1 MGETDKEIVDLCR
14 KIYRENKSAIDLI
27 IENNDYKADVLSA
40 MADVIKSRA
49 DLQEI
54 VVENNGILALPNN
67 LNNLNKLKYGEWQ
80 KDNIVYI
87 HFINF
92 AQGHKDA
99 CVEILVA
106 PPKNNADNDKKAKLL
121 AKIEEKTGLKFK
133 GKDWNYT
140 EPFNILTY
148 EDCLNYE
155 NEQEIKTHIERKME
169 ELKSKYIDGL
179 RTALN
184 EI

>member
-1 MGETDKEIVDLCR
+1 MEEI
-14 KIYRENKSAIDLI
+14 
-27 IENNDYKADVLSA
+27 
-40 MADVIKSRA
+40 IKKRT

-54 VVENNGILALPNN
+54 TIESNGIIALPSN
-67 LNNLNKLKYGEWQ
+67 LNNLNQLKYGEWTN
-80 KDNIVYI
+80 DNIVQI

-106 PPKNNADNDKKAKLL
+106 PPKNMDDNEKRKNLL
-121 AKIEEKTGLKFK
+121 KKIEEKTGLKFR

-155 NEQEIKTHIERKME
+155 NEQEIKAHIERKME
-169 ELKSKYIDGL
+169 ELKIKYIDAL

-184 EI
+184 EL